1 MPDQKLDL
9 SDALLLRQK
18 ALSRWDNE
26 GGAGL
31 RVRKRAQSQAVLK
44 LTSLRLPTP
53 SWCNFVFG

>member
-9 SDALLLRQK
+9 SDALQLHQN

-26 GGAGL
+26 GGAGPHGPQ
-31 RVRKRAQSQAVLK
+31 RAQCQAVLK
-44 LTSLRLPTP
+44 LTSLRLSTP